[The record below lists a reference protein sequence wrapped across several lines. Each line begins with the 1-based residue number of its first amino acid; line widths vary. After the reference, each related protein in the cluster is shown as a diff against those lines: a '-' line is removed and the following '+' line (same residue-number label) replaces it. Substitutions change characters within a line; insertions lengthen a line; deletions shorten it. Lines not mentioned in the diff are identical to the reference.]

1 MKDATISKLNREI
14 DSLKRE
20 VRDKDSSIKDLNERF
35 AALKDAKKADEER
48 QQKEKEILVIRN
60 VRFQLKFV

>member
-1 MKDATISKLNREI
+1 LNREI